1 MAHLHPRFITYKLAR
16 RVFENGHSRASRS
29 LTLPI
34 HDGLHYLR
42 LERRHTLPP
51 KRHRV
56 FLRLIPLFTAG

>member
-16 RVFENGHSRASRS
+16 RVFENGNPRASRS
-29 LTLPI
+29 LALPI

-51 KRHRV
+51 ERRRV
-56 FLRLIPLFTAG
+56 FLRLVPLLTAG